1 MIFNNNFRKI
11 TVTENGIIL
20 TYKTQ
25 KILFSELDKTHVKVN
40 KMRPVYTFIIIWAL
54 LSLGFLSYLYL
65 QIDLILLITFFLI
78 VFIFLKMNEH
88 KSYSIKIRLKNGEII
103 EEKILAKLKLETIN
117 SINEVQKGIYNYK
130 INNKKN

>member
-25 KILFSELDKTHVKVN
+25 KILFCELDKTHVKVN
-40 KMRPVYTFIIIWAL
+40 KMTPVYTFIIILAL

>member
-25 KILFSELDKTHVKVN
+25 KILFCELDKTHVKVN
-40 KMRPVYTFIIIWAL
+40 KMRPVYTFIIILAL

-130 INNKKN
+130 INNNKN